1 MRAVIQAVEETFSY
15 MGITCADVNAMA
27 SGPDFDCDPL
37 CAQAP
42 ARSNMR
48 KCRVPP

>member
-1 MRAVIQAVEETFSY
+1 MIQAVEETFSC

-27 SGPDFDCDPL
+27 SGSGFDGDPL
-37 CAQAP
+37 CEQAP
-42 ARSNMR
+42 ARSNVR